1 MTGGS
6 GVLGRALLRPAR
18 AAGHDVIAPSHDE
31 LDLFDPGALASALGE
46 IDAVLH
52 LATRIPAPERRSD
65 PGAWAENDRLRAE
78 ATGLLVD
85 AAIAAGTAR
94 FVFPSVTFV
103 YPDPERADETR
114 PLHPT
119 DVAPTVRSAIVAE
132 RAVERF
138 AATGRAGVVL
148 RLGLLVGPG
157 SGVDAPPPGAPGTL
171 AVGDAGGALLLSLQ
185 APSGTY
191 NVVADGGPISHERFT
206 RATGWR
212 PTAHGLVAPAP
223 LHR

>member
-1 MTGGS
+1 M
-6 GVLGRALLRPAR
+6 LGRASTERAR
-18 AAGHDVIAPSHDE
+18 AAGHDVVAPSRDE
-31 LDLFDPGALASALGE
+31 IDLFNADAIASAIRG

-85 AAIAAGTAR
+85 AAIAAGSAR
-94 FVFPSVTFV
+94 FIFPSVTFV

-114 PLHPT
+114 PLHPA

-138 AATGRAGVVL
+138 AATGRTGVVL

-157 SGVDAPPPGAPGTL
+157 TGVDAPPPDAPGTL
-171 AVGDAGGALLLSLQ
+171 SVGDAGAALLLGLR

-212 PTAHGLVAPAP
+212 PTAHLLPAPAP
-223 LHR
+223 PHR